1 MNFTFLTKKQLYGKK
16 KIEVFKP
23 LGAKAA
29 ITDFAI
35 VAGGYVS
42 NDYYIY
48 GKN

>member
-1 MNFTFLTKKQLYGKK
+1 MNFTFLTKKQIYGKK

-35 VAGGYVS
+35 VRIEREGTV
-42 NDYYIY
+42 D
-48 GKN
+48 